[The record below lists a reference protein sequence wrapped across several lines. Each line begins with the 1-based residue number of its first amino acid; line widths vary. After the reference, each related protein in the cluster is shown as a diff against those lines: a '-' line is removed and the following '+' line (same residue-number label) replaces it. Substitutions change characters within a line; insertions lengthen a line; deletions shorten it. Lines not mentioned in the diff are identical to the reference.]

1 MVVPADAIVNQ
12 DEHLVAIAFI
22 PMLGVD
28 SLDLHTTEE
37 ALRGRPSQ
45 EFFHRRSFAGVSM
58 DGFVGMLDDY
68 MVWYRDRRIKTEFGM
83 SIMDR
88 RRRLGLVA

>member
-1 MVVPADAIVNQ
+1 MQSSIRASASSRLRSSQ
-12 DEHLVAIAFI
+12 CS
-22 PMLGVD
+22 GWVD
-28 SLDLHTTEE
+28 SLDLHTPEE
-37 ALRGRPSQ
+37 ALRGRPRQ

-88 RRRLGLVA
+88 RRRLGLVT